1 MGVENV
7 SSKIWSVLQEAL
19 TPGARGDAEGRK
31 DKEPEKKAEKK
42 EKKDLTP
49 EELEEAKRRKEEVA
63 ARNRAILEKNQ
74 QVGNCDLC
82 FRVLVVSA
90 EA

>member
-7 SSKIWSVLQEAL
+7 GSKIWSVLQEAL
-19 TPGARGDAEGRK
+19 APGARGDAEVRK
-31 DKEPEKKAEKK
+31 DKEAERKVEKK

-49 EELEEAKRRKEEVA
+49 EELEEAKKKKEEVA

-74 QVGNCDLC
+74 QVTNC
-82 FRVLVVSA
+82 
-90 EA
+90 